1 MRQAVLKED
10 AKSKLHQKGGK
21 GDASYKTAKDR
32 LTLLFGGNAS
42 GDLKQKPL
50 LVSHSENSRTLKSI
64 AKGSLPGMWFTTQQL
79 ARGFS
84 LMLVFEAQDPNV
96 ERYRKVTTAV
106 ETAIRCYR
114 VNYDEKRSYYTD
126 ITGLF
131 LQEGR

>member
-1 MRQAVLKED
+1 M
-10 AKSKLHQKGGK
+10 
-21 GDASYKTAKDR
+21 
-32 LTLLFGGNAS
+32 
-42 GDLKQKPL
+42 
-50 LVSHSENSRTLKSI
+50 SHLENSITLKSI

-106 ETAIRCYR
+106 ETAIRCYIVDR

-126 ITGLF
+126 ITGWF